1 MRLGAVFPQTESG
14 TDVAA
19 IKEYVQSVEA
29 MGFDHI
35 LAFDHVLGANASNRP
50 GWSGAYQHTDSFYEP
65 ITFYSYVAGIST
77 HIELATGV
85 IILPQ
90 RQTALFAK
98 QSATLDLLSGGR
110 LRLGIGTGWNQVEYE
125 ALGENFHNR
134 GKRSEEQINLLRKL
148 WAEELVT
155 FKGDHHIVTD
165 AGLNPLPPRK
175 SIPIWFGGMADP
187 VLRRIAKFGDGW
199 LPQGS
204 PDDENKINFE
214 RLNRYLEANNKS
226 IEDIGIEG
234 RISLN
239 MTNSEIQKNFLAWGQ
254 LGATHVSVNTMN
266 LGLQFPQEHLESLSN
281 FIKIA
286 KNS

>member
-1 MRLGAVFPQTESG
+1 M
-14 TDVAA
+14 
-19 IKEYVQSVEA
+19 
-29 MGFDHI
+29 
-35 LAFDHVLGANASNRP
+35 
-50 GWSGAYQHTDSFYEP
+50 
-65 ITFYSYVAGIST
+65 AGISK
-77 HIELATGV
+77 HLELATGV

-98 QSATLDLLSGGR
+98 QSAILDLLSGGR

-134 GKRSEEQINLLRKL
+134 GKRSEEQIHLLRKL
-148 WAEELVT
+148 WANELVT
-155 FKGDHHIVTD
+155 FQGDHHIVTD

-175 SIPIWFGGMADP
+175 SIPIWFGGMATP
-187 VLRRIAKFGDGW
+187 VLRRVAKIGDGW

-204 PDDENKINFE
+204 PNDANKINFE
-214 RLNRYLEANNKS
+214 RLSQYLESSNRS
-226 IEDIGIEG
+226 MEDIGIEG

-239 MTNSEIQKNFLAWGQ
+239 MTNTEIQKEIFAWGK

-281 FIKIA
+281 FINIA
-286 KNS
+286 RNS